1 MASEVKQAVIMV
13 GGQGTRL
20 RPLTE
25 TKPKPILPVLDKPCL
40 RYLIESL
47 VEAGIKDIVLACG
60 YRSEQLVKAI
70 GDGSDLGITIEY
82 SYEDEPRGTG
92 GAIKLIEDR
101 LDDVFVAANGDVFAD
116 ISIKGEIDKHI
127 FTNSAVTIALTPVK
141 NPCEFG
147 IARLDE
153 TERIIEFKEKPKPE
167 EVFSNL
173 VNAGVYV
180 VNKRIISEIPPNQFY
195 DFSKDLF
202 PKLLARGDRIQGYVI
217 SGVWRDVGRPSDLLG
232 ANLAMA
238 ARRYNEYLWGGKN
251 IQRCD
256 IRKPFYLGKSSTISD
271 TSVTASVILSNC
283 AVKNSKITN
292 SMIMDGCK
300 IDSAKIDN
308 SIIGDGCVIKS
319 GANISN
325 CVIGDGTVIKE
336 NSIVTDNKVA

>member
-25 TKPKPILPVLDKPCL
+25 TRPKPILPVLDKPCL

-47 VEAGIKDIVLACG
+47 VEAGIDDIILACG

-70 GDGSDLGITIEY
+70 GTGSDLGITIEY

-101 LDDVFVAANGDVFAD
+101 LDEIFVAANGDVFAD
-116 ISIKGEIDKHI
+116 ISIKGEIDRHI
-127 FTNSAVTIALTPVK
+127 FTNSAVTIALTSVK
-141 NPCEFG
+141 NPSEFG

-180 VNKRIISEIPPNQFY
+180 INKKVVADIPKNQFY
-195 DFSKDLF
+195 DFSKDLL
-202 PKLLARGDRIQGYVI
+202 PKLMARGDRIQGYVI
-217 SGVWRDVGRPSDLLG
+217 NGIWRDVGRPSDLLG

-238 ARRYNEYLWGGKN
+238 SLKYGEYLWGGKN

-256 IRKPFYLGKSSTISD
+256 IRKPFYLGKGSQMVD
-271 TSVTASVILSNC
+271 TNIIASVILAGC
-283 AVKNSKITN
+283 TIKNSKVTN
-292 SMIMDGCK
+292 SMMMDNCK
-300 IDSAKIDN
+300 VDGAKIDN
-308 SIIGDGCVIKS
+308 SILGEGCIVKA
-319 GANISN
+319 GATISN
-325 CVIGDGTVIKE
+325 CILGDGVIVRE
-336 NSIVTDNKVA
+336 NEVVTETKVA